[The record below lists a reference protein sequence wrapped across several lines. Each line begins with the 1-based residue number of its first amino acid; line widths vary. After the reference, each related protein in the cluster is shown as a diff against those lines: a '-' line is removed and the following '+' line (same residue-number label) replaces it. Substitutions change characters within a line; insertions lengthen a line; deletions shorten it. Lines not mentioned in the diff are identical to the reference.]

1 MPRNGRDLGGIARST
16 QDVGLGREAIKDVTK
31 ITAAVSAAERDDFIT
46 QKRRR
51 HMTKLTWMLC
61 LAIGCGSLA
70 MAAGDATA
78 GKAVYDKA
86 CKSCHGADG
95 TPNPGIAKSM
105 KVTMAHLGDAS

>member
-1 MPRNGRDLGGIARST
+1 
-16 QDVGLGREAIKDVTK
+16 
-31 ITAAVSAAERDDFIT
+31 
-46 QKRRR
+46 
-51 HMTKLTWMLC
+51 MTKVIRMLC
-61 LAIGCGSLA
+61 LAIGCCSLA

-105 KVTMAHLGDAS
+105 KVTMAHLGDPAVQGMSDDDLKAAITSGKGKMKPIKSVTGKAADDVVAYMRSLKK